1 MLADS
6 SGAAIAIGTVAYL
19 GVIVLGIAGLW
30 KTFTKAGQPGW
41 TAIIP
46 ILNILVLLKVVK
58 REWWWLLL
66 MLIPCVNFIVWIV
79 IALDLAKAYGKGTGF
94 AIGLIFLS
102 FIFILI
108 LGFGSAEYQLEPEP
122 IF

>member
-1 MLADS
+1 MLAAN
-6 SGAAIAIGTVAYL
+6 SGAVAAGSIVSVAIL
-19 GVIVLGIAGLW
+19 VLGIAGLW

-58 REWWWLLL
+58 RPWWWLLL
-66 MLIPCVNFIVWIV
+66 FLIPCVSLIVWII
-79 IALDLAKAYGKGTGF
+79 IAFELSRAYGHGGGF

-102 FIFILI
+102 FIFFLI
-108 LGFGSAEYQLEPEP
+108 LGFGSDEYQLEPEP